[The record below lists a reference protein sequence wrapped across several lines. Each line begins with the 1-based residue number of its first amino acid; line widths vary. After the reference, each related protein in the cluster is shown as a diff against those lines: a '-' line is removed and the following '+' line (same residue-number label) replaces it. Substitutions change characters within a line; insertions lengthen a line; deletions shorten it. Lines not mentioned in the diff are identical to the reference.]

1 VSQRFEVKSLNFLQ
15 LFLYRYRHFI
25 AKGGK
30 SPFDRGA
37 CKNLVDFFECN
48 LFGAFKPQHRDWLN
62 FFWPDFEDD
71 KSIEVEPLLR
81 ASDNYQY
88 V

>member
-1 VSQRFEVKSLNFLQ
+1 MFRLINHFIPS
-15 LFLYRYRHFI
+15 YRHFI

-30 SPFDRGA
+30 SPFDRGL
-37 CKNLVDFFECN
+37 CKNLIDFYECN
-48 LFGAFKPQHRDWLN
+48 FFGAVKPQQRDWLN

-71 KSIEVEPLLR
+71 KLIEVEPLLR
-81 ASDNYQY
+81 ATDNYQY

>member
-1 VSQRFEVKSLNFLQ
+1 MISLLTMFC
-15 LFLYRYRHFI
+15 RYRHFI

-30 SPFDRGA
+30 SPFDRGPF
-37 CKNLVDFFECN
+37 KNLVDFLECN
-48 LFGAFKPQHRDWLN
+48 LFGLVKPQRRDWLN
-62 FFWPDFEDD
+62 FFWHDLDFEDD

-81 ASDNYQY
+81 ATDNYQY

>member
-1 VSQRFEVKSLNFLQ
+1 MFRLINHFIPS
-15 LFLYRYRHFI
+15 YRHFI

-30 SPFDRGA
+30 SPFDRGL
-37 CKNLVDFFECN
+37 CKNLIDFYECN
-48 LFGAFKPQHRDWLN
+48 FFGAFKPQQRDWLN

-71 KSIEVEPLLR
+71 KLIEVEPLLR
-81 ASDNYQY
+81 ATDNYQY